1 MFGCL
6 REIKLDTLVCLI
18 IGLQELNSE
27 NENSVFDCEQ
37 LESEENLLNDGSTTS
52 SGYLGS
58 DDDDNLVPMPGLTHD
73 EITSSMD
80 MGINPPG
87 KKPER
92 QFQRSIRMNSDIV
105 KFISKR
111 KKYSQELSKQLH
123 KLFAVVSL
131 MPEES
136 LIKVTK
142 NPGSRFIKDWSKK
155 CCSIVTRFCD
165 RFGKECF
172 ELRESSSVRK
182 SLPKL
187 GDMLRSTSAA
197 YWIEANNTKLAIMTE
212 QSERD
217 QILTRVR
224 EFLQNT
230 GHDGKE

>member
-1 MFGCL
+1 L
-6 REIKLDTLVCLI
+6 REIKLYALVCLI

-37 LESEENLLNDGSTTS
+37 LESEENVMNDGSTTS
-52 SGYLGS
+52 SVYLGS
-58 DDDDNLVPMPGLTHD
+58 DDDDNLVPMPGVTHD
-73 EITSSMD
+73 EVT
-80 MGINPPG
+80 PG

-92 QFQRSIRMNSDIV
+92 QLQRSIRMNSDIV

-142 NPGSRFIKDWSKK
+142 KPGSRFIKDWSKK
-155 CCSIVTRFCD
+155 CCSIVTRFCG

-187 GDMLRSTSAA
+187 GGMLRSTSAA
-197 YWIEANNTKLAIMTE
+197 YWIEANTKLAIMTE

-217 QILTRVR
+217 QVLTRVR

-230 GHDGKE
+230 GDDGKERWCCCWWWWC